1 MHPLQSDPHLIFLKC
16 RLSHITT
23 FPDKI
28 QAPFLQKTFHDLP
41 SYLSFHLP
49 PDDQAPIASLPL
61 LFSLPAWMAL
71 PASQPATSYP
81 AFKAVCVPRPRSL
94 LHPFLLAFGR
104 WYPGLCFM
112 LAPVTHS
119 FLF

>member
-81 AFKAVCVPRPRSL
+81 AFKAQSVSL
-94 LHPFLLAFGR
+94 GQEASS
-104 WYPGLCFM
+104 
-112 LAPVTHS
+112 THS
-119 FLF
+119 FLPLDAGIQVCVLCWHL